1 MRQVPAASGS
11 RAGAVL
17 LKMLSGLLKR
27 GRAAGAPAEEPEAE
41 LAQLQRA
48 ARDNPRDPVARSNLC
63 SALNVLGRYEEARRE
78 GEQARRLAPGLAA
91 AHHNFG
97 LALLGLGRAEEA
109 ERALRRARQL
119 APALPQVIS
128 ALGHAMRDQGRFEE
142 ALAAYD
148 AALRIDPAFGD
159 ALINRAQ
166 LLLLRGDYARGWQ
179 AYEQRFEAL
188 GVSSR
193 AQDGVTPWRGEP
205 LAGRTILVHGEQG
218 VGDEVMYA
226 SCIPD
231 LAARAGQVLLQC
243 SDRLAPLFAR
253 SFEGVQVRGA
263 SAARKWGA
271 KPDFQVDIGGLPRF
285 LRASPDDFPA
295 RASWLLP
302 DAARVERW
310 RGRLSGLGGR
320 ARVGIA
326 WRGGAPATRGPLRSI
341 PLDELEPLLRLDG
354 VEFVSLQH
362 PVPGAPE
369 DEPDR
374 IDALGVHQFDATQ
387 DLDDLAALICA
398 LDLVVSV
405 DNSNVHLAGALGQ
418 DAWVLL
424 PRSPDWRYG
433 WSGETMPWY
442 PSLRLWRKAPRE
454 SWKNVIG
461 RVADALG
468 RRVAAG

>member
-1 MRQVPAASGS
+1 M
-11 RAGAVL
+11 L

-27 GRAAGAPAEEPEAE
+27 GPAGGARADERETE
-41 LAQLQRA
+41 LDQLQRA

-119 APALPQVIS
+119 APALAQVSS
-128 ALGHAMRDQGRFEE
+128 ALGHALRDQGRFDD

-148 AALRIDPAFGD
+148 AALRIDPEFGD
-159 ALINRAQ
+159 AIINRAQ

-179 AYEQRFEAL
+179 AHEQRFEAL
-188 GVSSR
+188 GAASR
-193 AQDGVTPWRGEP
+193 AQEGVTPWRGES

-231 LAARAGQVLLQC
+231 LAAKAGQVLFQC

-253 SFEGVQVRGA
+253 SFEGVQVRAAG
-263 SAARKWGA
+263 AARRRGGPR
-271 KPDFQVDIGGLPRF
+271 PDLQVDIGSLPRF
-285 LRASPDDFPA
+285 LRACAEDFPT
-295 RASWLLP
+295 RASWLVP
-302 DAARVERW
+302 DPGRVERW

-320 ARVGIA
+320 ARVGIS
-326 WRGGAPATRGPLRSI
+326 WRGGAPATRGPLRSV

-369 DEPDR
+369 DEQDR
-374 IDALGVHQFDATQ
+374 IDALGVHQFDATE
-387 DLDDLAALICA
+387 DLDELAALICA

-433 WSGETMPWY
+433 WSGEMMPWY
-442 PSLRLWRKAPRE
+442 ASLRLWRKAPRE
-454 SWKNVIG
+454 GWPDVIR
-461 RVADALG
+461 RVADELSA
-468 RRVAAG
+468 RDFAAASKSRP